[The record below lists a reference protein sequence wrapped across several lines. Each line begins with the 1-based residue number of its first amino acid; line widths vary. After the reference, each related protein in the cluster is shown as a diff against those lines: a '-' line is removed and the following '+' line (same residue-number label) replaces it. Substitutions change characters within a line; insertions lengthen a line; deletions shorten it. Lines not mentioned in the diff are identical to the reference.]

1 MGNSA
6 EIRQTWKRCG
16 DFKIRGFN
24 EDWGET
30 NQRGYKE
37 TRERHLL
44 CTWVDVT
51 VARSRVVAAG

>member
-6 EIRQTWKRCG
+6 EIRQTRKYCG

-24 EDWGET
+24 EDRCET

-37 TRERHLL
+37 TGERHLL
-44 CTWVDVT
+44 CTWVDVN
-51 VARSRVVAAG
+51 VARSRVVAVG